1 MFFVTYIERHTS
13 SCQQDSVGI
22 DNEINESAVV
32 DYAAAVSSSGS
43 CGPSDAN
50 QGDIVEDVNEQEFIP
65 ESDNN
70 DDDEGLTDGLSDEV
84 FDDMFQ
90 EAFFA
95 YDDDDTVDKKANKK
109 LLRWL
114 CLFISLQQKKF
125 NVTDSAV
132 EFLLKF
138 LMLLFKV

>member
-1 MFFVTYIERHTS
+1 M
-13 SCQQDSVGI
+13 
-22 DNEINESAVV
+22 NE
-32 DYAAAVSSSGS
+32 Y
-43 CGPSDAN
+43 
-50 QGDIVEDVNEQEFIP
+50 EFIP

-114 CLFISLQQKKF
+114 CLFISL
-125 NVTDSAV
+125 
-132 EFLLKF
+132 
-138 LMLLFKV
+138 